1 MNKNYIFLALLLI
14 VLAGG
19 IFFLPERNNYQQIKP
34 EELMLDIVQT
44 SRFVSNDQVAEM
56 IIEGDP
62 TLELVD
68 VRSIDEY
75 EEFSLPGAVN
85 IPLDSIMVESY
96 QDYLGIEDMNVVFF
110 SNDDIKADQVWVI
123 AKRME
128 YSSLYVMKGG
138 LNCWMSTIIQPERP
152 AESASKE
159 DFELYEQRR
168 GASMYFTGAEIT
180 IPEGDTKS
188 SVNVKRK
195 KKTAV
200 AEGGC

>member
-1 MNKNYIFLALLLI
+1 MNKNYIFLAVLLL

-44 SRFVSNDQVAEM
+44 SRFVSTDQVAEM
-56 IIEGDP
+56 VIEGDP

-68 VRSIDEY
+68 VRSNDEY

-85 IPLDSIMVESY
+85 IPLDSIMVDSY

-123 AKRME
+123 AKRMG

-138 LNCWMSTIIQPERP
+138 LNYWMNTIIQPERP
-152 AESASKE
+152 AEAASKE

-168 GASMYFTGAEIT
+168 GASMYFTGAEIA

>member
-19 IFFLPERNNYQQIKP
+19 LLFLPERDNYQQIKP

-44 SRFVSNDQVAEM
+44 SRFVTTDQVAEM

-68 VRSIDEY
+68 VRSSDEY
-75 EEFSLPGAVN
+75 GEFTLPGSIS
-85 IPLDSIMVESY
+85 IPLDSIMIDEY
-96 QDYLGIEDMNVVFF
+96 QDYLGIEDMNVVFI
-110 SNDDIKADQVWVI
+110 SNDDIRADQTWVI
-123 AKRME
+123 AKRMG

-138 LNCWMSTIIQPERP
+138 LNCWMNTIIQPEMP
-152 AESASKE
+152 VQTASKE
-159 DFELYEQRR
+159 EFERYAVRK
-168 GASMYFTGAEIT
+168 GASMYFTGSEIVM
-180 IPEGDTKS
+180 PDEASKS
-188 SVNVKRK
+188 TVTVSRK
-195 KKTAV
+195 KKSTV